1 MNKPAHNPDAFGWD
15 DPIPCPPP
23 RAPLADADRAELC
36 RRVDFLAVLA
46 GDGVDV
52 RKNGAAWL
60 CRLRDEGNPSCHV
73 YPPGV
78 GRYGAKGW
86 TWHDYGTGKGG
97 DALAYLV
104 DVRGLDFLDAAR
116 LLAEKGGWMPD
127 CLRDAGETAP
137 RCPPRPASKG
147 GLCPD
152 TPPPPRPVE
161 PPAMPPD
168 AQWMAAA
175 VFLSALADLDPDAA
189 PEGEAYLRGRGCLP
203 HGWPEGVAY
212 RLRAD
217 LCGKLAAHL
226 AAMPEAPDLLRAGLL
241 KPAEAGKPPR
251 LPWWGDCVLLVCH
264 DAEACPVYLLAR
276 RMDWREG
283 DRLGKYLNQPCPPG
297 GPIRWPFNLP
307 ALYAAAG
314 RLPAWPVKPQPEK
327 AGDVL
332 LVEGP
337 LDALGAAALG
347 WPAVALLCRP
357 QAHDYRDR
365 HGAAARMLEAHLPAL
380 RDVARVAVVPDADP
394 GRKGAEGEALA
405 ARLVGWL
412 RAAGVRRVDV
422 ATLPD
427 LCPDAPEGCK
437 DLADV
442 AAAAMKGSL
451 P

>member
-1 MNKPAHNPDAFGWD
+1 MNTPAHNPEAFGWD

-23 RAPLADADRAELC
+23 RAALADTDRAELC

-86 TWHDYGTGKGG
+86 TWHDYGSGKGG

-127 CLRDAGETAP
+127 CLRDAGKTAP

-147 GLCPD
+147 GPCPD

-168 AQWMAAA
+168 GQWWAAA
-175 VFLSALADLDPDAA
+175 VFLSALAGLDPDAA

-276 RMDWREG
+276 RLDWRDG

-307 ALYAAAG
+307 ALYHAAG
-314 RLPAWPVKPQPEK
+314 RLPAWPVKLPPEH

-380 RDVARVAVVPDADP
+380 RDVARVRVVPDADP
-394 GRKGAEGEALA
+394 GKKGAEGEALA

-412 RAAGVRRVDV
+412 RAAGVGRADV
-422 ATLPD
+422 ARLPD

-442 AAAAMKGSL
+442 AEAAMKGSL

>member
-1 MNKPAHNPDAFGWD
+1 M
-15 DPIPCPPP
+15 DPRHQLSKAE
-23 RAPLADADRAELC
+23 RATLC
-36 RRVDFLAVLA
+36 SRVDLLAVLA
-46 GDGVDV
+46 ADGV
-52 RKNGAAWL
+52 AAKKSGGKYV
-60 CRLRDEGNPSCHV
+60 CSLRREDKTPSCHV
-73 YPPGV
+73 WPPGA
-78 GRYGAKGW
+78 GRKGADGW
-86 TWHDYGTGKGG
+86 TMKDYGDGWGG

-127 CLRDAGETAP
+127 CLREPGNDRP
-137 RCPPRPASKG
+137 RCPRKPESKG
-147 GLCPD
+147 GACPD

-168 AQWMAAA
+168 GQWMAAA
-175 VFLSALADLDPDAA
+175 VFLTALADLDPDAA

-276 RMDWREG
+276 RLDWRDG

-307 ALYAAAG
+307 ALYHAAG
-314 RLPAWPVKPQPEK
+314 RLPAWPVKLPPEH

-380 RDVARVAVVPDADP
+380 RDVARVRVVPDADP

-412 RAAGVRRVDV
+412 RAAGVGRADV
-422 ATLPD
+422 ARLPD

-442 AAAAMKGSL
+442 AEAAMKGSL

>member
-1 MNKPAHNPDAFGWD
+1 MNTPARNPEAFGWD

-23 RAPLADADRAELC
+23 RATLADTDRAELC
-36 RRVDFLAVLA
+36 RRVDFLALLA

-52 RKNGAAWL
+52 RRNGAAWL

-104 DVRGLDFLDAAR
+104 DVRGLPFLDAAR

-127 CLRDAGETAP
+127 CLRDTEKDRPGCP
-137 RCPPRPASKG
+137 RKAERKG
-147 GLCPD
+147 GPCPD
-152 TPPPPRPVE
+152 TPPPPRAPVGA
-161 PPAMPPD
+161 AMPPD
-168 AQWMAAA
+168 AQWTACA
-175 VFLSALADLDPDAA
+175 VFLSALSDLDPDAA

-241 KPAEAGKPPR
+241 KAEAGKPPR
-251 LPWWGDCVLLVCH
+251 LAWWGECVLLVCH
-264 DAEACPVYLLAR
+264 DAEAYPVYLLAR
-276 RMDWREG
+276 RLDWRDG
-283 DRLGKYLNQPCPPG
+283 DRLGKYLNQPCG
-297 GPIRWPFNLP
+297 GGAVRWPFNLP
-307 ALYAAAG
+307 ALYHAAG
-314 RLPAWPVKPQPEK
+314 RLPAWPVTAAPEK

-337 LDALGAAALG
+337 LDALRAAALG
-347 WPAVALLCRP
+347 WPAVALLNRP
-357 QAHDYRDR
+357 QAHDYKDRD
-365 HGAAARMLEAHLPAL
+365 GAAARMLEAHLPAL
-380 RDVARVAVVPDADP
+380 RDVARVRIVPDADP
-394 GRKGAEGEALA
+394 GKKGAEGEALA

-412 RAAGVRRVDV
+412 RFAGVRRVDV
-422 ATLPD
+422 ARLAD

-437 DLADV
+437 DLADIAQ
-442 AAAAMKGSL
+442 AATKGNQHD
-451 P
+451 

>member
-1 MNKPAHNPDAFGWD
+1 MNTGPHK
-15 DPIPCPPP
+15 
-23 RAPLADADRAELC
+23 LTDADRAELC
-36 RRVDFLAVLA
+36 RRVDLPALLA

-251 LPWWGDCVLLVCH
+251 LAWWGDCVLLVCH
-264 DAEACPVYLLAR
+264 DAEAWPVYLLAR
-276 RMDWREG
+276 RLDWRDG
-283 DRLGKYLNQPCPPG
+283 NRPGKYLNQPCG
-297 GPIRWPFNLP
+297 GGAVRWPFNLP
-307 ALYAAAG
+307 ALYHAAG
-314 RLPAWPVKPQPEK
+314 RLPAWPVKLPPEH

-442 AAAAMKGSL
+442 AEAAMKGSL